1 MRIVDLTMTLD
12 EKLPIYPGHPEFEL
26 TKLASFAQHGKE
38 LSRLVLGTHMGTHID
53 APRHYVEGG
62 GTVEHIP
69 LETLCG
75 PAQVVNLSY
84 YSGAVEAADLAFAMA
99 GLNRERVLLRFDGD
113 KKLRDGMDYY
123 YKQPWLTEDA
133 AHWLVDQGCKL
144 VGMDTPMPDGPE
156 NTKTMPVHKILL
168 GAGVVIVEYMV
179 NLAAIQ
185 AETFDLIV
193 APLKIKEGDGA
204 PARCFAI
211 VND

>member
-1 MRIVDLTMTLD
+1 MDQQKNSGQPLAFDVTMPTDALTPASPPTLLIVPARD
-12 EKLPIYPGHPEFEL
+12 
-26 TKLASFAQHGKE
+26 
-38 LSRLVLGTHMGTHID
+38 RLV
-53 APRHYVEGG
+53 P
-62 GTVEHIP
+62 P
-69 LETLCG
+69 
-75 PAQVVNLSY
+75 
-84 YSGAVEAADLAFAMA
+84 SGADGFVDAARAA
-99 GLNRERVLLRFDGD
+99 GVPVERVLLRFDGD
-113 KKLRDGMDYY
+113 QKLGSMDYY
-123 YKQPWLTEDA
+123 YKQPWLTDDA

-185 AETFDLIV
+185 ADTFDLIV